1 MTEVK
6 TDINFIQMAND
17 IAKIK
22 QAVLGDGVP
31 GLCQRVEKL
40 EKTLGKQGW
49 ISGFCAGI
57 GFIFGGCITY
67 IINLFKGG

>member
-22 QAVLGDGVP
+22 QAVLGNGVP
-31 GLCQRVEKL
+31 GLCQRVTAL
-40 EKTLGKQGW
+40 EESQKKQGY

-57 GFIFGGCITY
+57 GFVFGGCITW
-67 IINLFKGG
+67 IINLLKGG

>member
-40 EKTLGKQGW
+40 EKTLEKQGW

-57 GFIFGGCITY
+57 GFIFGGCITL

>member
-22 QAVLGDGVP
+22 QAVLGNGVP
-31 GLCQRVEKL
+31 GLCQRVTAL
-40 EKTLGKQGW
+40 EEAQKNKV
-49 ISGFCAGI
+49 I
-57 GFIFGGCITY
+57 
-67 IINLFKGG
+67 

>member
-22 QAVLGDGVP
+22 QAVLGNGVP
-31 GLCQRVEKL
+31 GLCQRVKDL
-40 EKTLGKQGW
+40 EEAQKRQGW
-49 ISGFCAGI
+49 VNGFCAGI
-57 GFIFGGCITY
+57 GFVFGGCIS
-67 IINLFKGG
+67 ILINLLKGD

>member
-22 QAVLGDGVP
+22 QAVLGNGVP
-31 GLCQRVEKL
+31 GLCERIKAL
-40 EKTLGKQGW
+40 EESQKRQGW
-49 ISGFCAGI
+49 VYGFWCGI
-57 GFIFGGCITY
+57 GFVFGWVITV
-67 IINLFKGG
+67 ITNFIKGG